1 MSTLPIANN
10 KINIPTPPSE
20 DSITSSWRA
29 HDSCRVSI
37 CMLVYNHEKYIS
49 ESISSILNQKTNFP
63 FELLIHDDAS
73 TDNSQKIIKD
83 YELRY
88 PNIIKAIYQTE
99 NQHSQGIN
107 PSVHYNYPRTQGE
120 YISIC
125 EGDDYWCDPYKLQEQ
140 VNCLDGHKEIN
151 LCFHQ
156 ASQISYFNASHPEK
170 TIGTYAE
177 QNKIIPFEKTLY
189 LTNGMVP
196 TASCMIRSEVKE
208 RLRLFMKERPHL
220 TLGDRFL
227 QFFGSYPNGSFYINK
242 IMSVY
247 RLGTENSWSASIAK
261 NPEHKIRHEKV
272 MLLAFTELNKEVNYS
287 LSDKLAVIYLQR
299 LLWFFRPQINLD
311 SPLQP
316 TILDK
321 PTINSNTLKDPGI
334 ESLEP
339 KFFTVQKEI
348 KQTLKDWSQKS
359 GAHIIFGAGSGCK
372 LILETIG
379 SLNISAIIDR
389 DNKRV
394 GETINTVPTISLDNV
409 VDYDNPNILV
419 SVPSSN
425 KVELNKELKKLGI
438 PDKNIHYLFDSA
450 IKWLADN
457 PFTKEELD
465 EVYKSINIADRTY

>member
-1 MSTLPIANN
+1 M
-10 KINIPTPPSE
+10 
-20 DSITSSWRA
+20 
-29 HDSCRVSI
+29 
-37 CMLVYNHEKYIS
+37 
-49 ESISSILNQKTNFP
+49 
-63 FELLIHDDAS
+63 
-73 TDNSQKIIKD
+73 
-83 YELRY
+83 
-88 PNIIKAIYQTE
+88 
-99 NQHSQGIN
+99 
-107 PSVHYNYPRTQGE
+107 
-120 YISIC
+120 
-125 EGDDYWCDPYKLQEQ
+125 EGH
-140 VNCLDGHKEIN
+140 N
-151 LCFHQ
+151 
-156 ASQISYFNASHPEK
+156 
-170 TIGTYAE
+170 
-177 QNKIIPFEKTLY
+177 
-189 LTNGMVP
+189 
-196 TASCMIRSEVKE
+196 
-208 RLRLFMKERPHL
+208 
-220 TLGDRFL
+220 
-227 QFFGSYPNGSFYINK
+227 
-242 IMSVY
+242 
-247 RLGTENSWSASIAK
+247 TENSWSASIAK

-299 LLWFFRPQINLD
+299 LLWFFRPQINLV

-348 KQTLKDWSQKS
+348 KQTLKNWSQKS
-359 GAHIIFGAGSGCK
+359 GEHIIFGAGSGCK

-394 GETINTVPTISLDNV
+394 GETINTVPIISLYDV
-409 VDYDNPNILV
+409 VDYDSPNILV
-419 SVPSSN
+419 SVPSSD

-465 EVYKSINIADRTY
+465 EVYKSINIAERTY